1 MATTRHE
8 KTASAKCWLH
18 RRRGTD
24 GMGSDL
30 ARAVPLAILLGALAA
45 LSATATATETA
56 AEQGRAAAPNG
67 AVSASGDEGTAQG
80 ARGAAEI
87 APGAQS
93 RAVGTSGRAVNI
105 AGNTADNT
113 AEKAAE
119 STALWA
125 RLAGLDQAQGRFEQ
139 ALYSERGELLERSSG
154 RYALLKPGFLRWE
167 IERPDRQRLVV
178 AAGQIWHYD
187 IDLATA
193 TRRALRRGESFS
205 ALDLLTAD
213 TASLRQRFQV
223 EVLGD
228 NSGENSGDQRYR
240 LLPLFPGAEFAV
252 LELTWRDG
260 RLRAMS
266 IRDRSAQHIQL
277 ALTPDPAAAPL
288 QAQDFAFEPPPGVE
302 VFAEP

>member
-1 MATTRHE
+1 
-8 KTASAKCWLH
+8 
-18 RRRGTD
+18 
-24 GMGSDL
+24 MGSDL
-30 ARAVPLAILLGALAA
+30 ASAARRACGAAPLAILLGALAA

-56 AEQGRAAAPNG
+56 AEQGRAVAPNG

-80 ARGAAEI
+80 ARGAAKI

-93 RAVGTSGRAVNI
+93 RALGTSGRTANT

-113 AEKAAE
+113 AKKAAE

-266 IRDRSAQHIQL
+266 IRDRSAQRIQL

>member
-1 MATTRHE
+1 
-8 KTASAKCWLH
+8 
-18 RRRGTD
+18 
-24 GMGSDL
+24 MGSDL
-30 ARAVPLAILLGALAA
+30 VSAAPLAILLGALAA
-45 LSATATATETA
+45 LSATATAA
-56 AEQGRAAAPNG
+56 GQQGRAAAPNG
-67 AVSASGDEGTAQG
+67 AVSALNAAGTPDNAVG
-80 ARGAAEI
+80 ITDPARGVINAAS
-87 APGAQS
+87 GAQS
-93 RAVGTSGRAVNI
+93 LAVGASGRAVNAAANT
-105 AGNTADNT
+105 AGNKADNT
-113 AEKAAE
+113 AEN
-119 STALWA
+119 TALWA

-228 NSGENSGDQRYR
+228 NSGENSGGQRYR

-266 IRDRSAQHIQL
+266 IRDRSAQRIQL

>member
-1 MATTRHE
+1 
-8 KTASAKCWLH
+8 
-18 RRRGTD
+18 
-24 GMGSDL
+24 MGSDL
-30 ARAVPLAILLGALAA
+30 ARAAPLAILLGALAA

-56 AEQGRAAAPNG
+56 LGQGRAAAPNG

-93 RAVGTSGRAVNI
+93 RAVGTSGRAANT

-113 AEKAAE
+113 AKKAAE

-228 NSGENSGDQRYR
+228 NSGDNSGDQRYR

-266 IRDRSAQHIQL
+266 IRDRSAQRIQL

>member
-1 MATTRHE
+1 
-8 KTASAKCWLH
+8 
-18 RRRGTD
+18 
-24 GMGSDL
+24 MGSDL
-30 ARAVPLAILLGALAA
+30 TSAARRARCAASLAILLGALVA
-45 LSATATATETA
+45 LSVMATATGAGQ
-56 AEQGRAAAPNG
+56 QGRAAASNG
-67 AVSASGDEGTAQG
+67 AVSALNAAGTPDNAAGITDLAKG
-80 ARGAAEI
+80 ATNAAS
-87 APGAQS
+87 GAQS
-93 RAVGTSGRAVNI
+93 PAVGASGRAVN
-105 AGNTADNT
+105 AADDTTDDTADNR
-113 AEKAAE
+113 AEKV
-119 STALWA
+119 ALWA
-125 RLAGLDQAQGRFEQ
+125 RLADLNQAQGRFEQ

-266 IRDRSAQHIQL
+266 IRDRSAQRIQL

>member
-1 MATTRHE
+1 
-8 KTASAKCWLH
+8 
-18 RRRGTD
+18 
-24 GMGSDL
+24 MGSDL
-30 ARAVPLAILLGALAA
+30 TSAARRARCAASLAILLGALVA
-45 LSATATATETA
+45 LSVMATATGAGQ
-56 AEQGRAAAPNG
+56 QGRAAASNG
-67 AVSASGDEGTAQG
+67 AVSALNAAGTPDNAAGITDLAKG
-80 ARGAAEI
+80 ATNAAS
-87 APGAQS
+87 GAQS
-93 RAVGTSGRAVNI
+93 PAVGASGRAVN
-105 AGNTADNT
+105 AADDTTDDTADNR
-113 AEKAAE
+113 AEKV
-119 STALWA
+119 ALWA
-125 RLAGLDQAQGRFEQ
+125 RLADLNQAQGRFEQ
-139 ALYSERGELLERSSG
+139 ALYSERGDLLERSSG

-266 IRDRSAQHIQL
+266 IRDRSAQRIQL

>member
-1 MATTRHE
+1 MATTRRE
-8 KTASAKCWLH
+8 KTASAKCWLR

-30 ARAVPLAILLGALAA
+30 ARAAPLAILLGALAA
-45 LSATATATETA
+45 LSATAMGTA
-56 AEQGRAAAPNG
+56 AAGQQGRAAAPNG
-67 AVSASGDEGTAQG
+67 AVRASGDEGTAKG

-87 APGAQS
+87 ASDAQS
-93 RAVGTSGRAVNI
+93 RAVGTSGRA
-105 AGNTADNT
+105 ANT
-113 AEKAAE
+113 AEKAAGNTADKTTE

-266 IRDRSAQHIQL
+266 IRDRSAQRIQL

>member
-1 MATTRHE
+1 
-8 KTASAKCWLH
+8 
-18 RRRGTD
+18 
-24 GMGSDL
+24 MGSDL
-30 ARAVPLAILLGALAA
+30 ARVARRARGAAPLTILLGALAA
-45 LSATATATETA
+45 RSATATETA
-56 AEQGRAAAPNG
+56 VGQGRAAAPNG
-67 AVSASGDEGTAQG
+67 AVSPSGDEGTAQG
-80 ARGAAEI
+80 ARGAAGI
-87 APGAQS
+87 APGAQN
-93 RAVGTSGRAVNI
+93 RAVGTSGRAANT

-113 AEKAAE
+113 AE

-167 IERPDRQRLVV
+167 IERPDRQRLIV

-228 NSGENSGDQRYR
+228 NSGDNSGDQRYR

-266 IRDRSAQHIQL
+266 IRDRSAQRIQL

>member
-1 MATTRHE
+1 
-8 KTASAKCWLH
+8 
-18 RRRGTD
+18 
-24 GMGSDL
+24 MGSDL
-30 ARAVPLAILLGALAA
+30 ASAAPLAILLGALAA

-67 AVSASGDEGTAQG
+67 AVSAYGDEGTAKV

-87 APGAQS
+87 ASGAQS
-93 RAVGTSGRAVNI
+93 RAVGTSGRAANTAANI

-113 AEKAAE
+113 AEKAAQ
-119 STALWA
+119 SSALWA

-154 RYALLKPGFLRWE
+154 RYALLKPGFLRWD

-223 EVLGD
+223 EVLGG

-266 IRDRSAQHIQL
+266 IRDRSAQRIQL

-288 QAQDFAFEPPPGVE
+288 QPQDFAFELPPGVE

>member
-1 MATTRHE
+1 
-8 KTASAKCWLH
+8 
-18 RRRGTD
+18 
-24 GMGSDL
+24 MGSDL
-30 ARAVPLAILLGALAA
+30 ASAARRTRYVAPMAILLGALAA

-56 AEQGRAAAPNG
+56 VGQGRAAANG

-80 ARGAAEI
+80 ARDAAEI
-87 APGAQS
+87 ASGAQS
-93 RAVGTSGRAVNI
+93 RAVGTSGRAANT

-113 AEKAAE
+113 AEN
-119 STALWA
+119 TALWA

-223 EVLGD
+223 EALGD

-266 IRDRSAQHIQL
+266 IRDRSAQRIQL

>member
-1 MATTRHE
+1 
-8 KTASAKCWLH
+8 
-18 RRRGTD
+18 
-24 GMGSDL
+24 MGSDL
-30 ARAVPLAILLGALAA
+30 AGAAPLAILLGALAA
-45 LSATATATETA
+45 LSATATETA
-56 AEQGRAAAPNG
+56 VGQGRAAAPNG
-67 AVSASGDEGTAQG
+67 AVSASGDEGTAKG
-80 ARGAAEI
+80 AGGAAEV
-87 APGAQS
+87 ASGTQS
-93 RAVGTSGRAVNI
+93 RAVGTSGRAANTVGNT
-105 AGNTADNT
+105 AGNTA
-113 AEKAAE
+113 EKTAE
-119 STALWA
+119 STAFWA

-167 IERPDRQRLVV
+167 IERPDRQRLIV
-178 AAGQIWHYD
+178 AEGQIWHYD

-193 TRRALRRGESFS
+193 TRRALRRGERFS

-213 TASLRQRFQV
+213 TASLRRRFQV

-240 LLPLFPGAEFAV
+240 LRPLFPGAEFAV

-266 IRDRSAQHIQL
+266 IRDRSAQRIQL

>member
-1 MATTRHE
+1 MATTPM
-8 KTASAKCWLH
+8 KKMCWPR

-30 ARAVPLAILLGALAA
+30 ASAAPLAILLCALAA
-45 LSATATATETA
+45 LSATATETA
-56 AEQGRAAAPNG
+56 VGQGRVAAPNG
-67 AVSASGDEGTAQG
+67 AVSASGDEGTAKG

-87 APGAQS
+87 ASGARS
-93 RAVGTSGRAVNI
+93 RAVGTSGRAANT

-113 AEKAAE
+113 AEKA
-119 STALWA
+119 ALWA

-228 NSGENSGDQRYR
+228 NSAENSGDQRYR

-266 IRDRSAQHIQL
+266 IRDRSAQRIQL

>member
-1 MATTRHE
+1 
-8 KTASAKCWLH
+8 
-18 RRRGTD
+18 
-24 GMGSDL
+24 MGSDL
-30 ARAVPLAILLGALAA
+30 ASAARRARCVASLAILLGALAA
-45 LSATATATETA
+45 LSATATATEA
-56 AEQGRAAAPNG
+56 AVGQGRAAAPNG
-67 AVSASGDEGTAQG
+67 AVSVINAAGTPDNAVGITDPAKGATNAAS
-80 ARGAAEI
+80 
-87 APGAQS
+87 GAQS
-93 RAVGTSGRAVNI
+93 PAVGASGRAVN
-105 AGNTADNT
+105 AANDTTDDTADNR
-113 AEKAAE
+113 AEKV
-119 STALWA
+119 ALWA
-125 RLAGLDQAQGRFEQ
+125 RLADLNQAQGRFEQ

-167 IERPDRQRLVV
+167 IERPDRQRLLV

-187 IDLATA
+187 IDLGTA

-228 NSGENSGDQRYR
+228 NSAENSGDQRYR

-266 IRDRSAQHIQL
+266 IRDRSAQRIQL

>member
-1 MATTRHE
+1 
-8 KTASAKCWLH
+8 
-18 RRRGTD
+18 
-24 GMGSDL
+24 MGSDL
-30 ARAVPLAILLGALAA
+30 ASAAPLAILLGALAA

-56 AEQGRAAAPNG
+56 VGQGRAAAPNG
-67 AVSASGDEGTAQG
+67 AVSAFGDEGTAKG

-87 APGAQS
+87 ASDAQS
-93 RAVGTSGRAVNI
+93 RAVGTSGRAANT

-113 AEKAAE
+113 AEKA
-119 STALWA
+119 ALWA

-228 NSGENSGDQRYR
+228 NSAENSGDQRYR

-266 IRDRSAQHIQL
+266 IRDRSAQRIQL
-277 ALTPDPAAAPL
+277 TLTPDPAAAPL
-288 QAQDFAFEPPPGVE
+288 QTQDFAFEPPPGVE

>member
-1 MATTRHE
+1 
-8 KTASAKCWLH
+8 
-18 RRRGTD
+18 
-24 GMGSDL
+24 MGFDF
-30 ARAVPLAILLGALAA
+30 ARAARRAAAPLAILLGALAA
-45 LSATATATETA
+45 LSATAMGTA
-56 AEQGRAAAPNG
+56 AAGQQGRAAAPNG
-67 AVSASGDEGTAQG
+67 AVRASGDEGTAKG

-87 APGAQS
+87 ASDAQS
-93 RAVGTSGRAVNI
+93 RAVGTSGRA
-105 AGNTADNT
+105 ANT
-113 AEKAAE
+113 AEKAAGNTADKTTE

-266 IRDRSAQHIQL
+266 IRDRSAQRIQL

>member
-1 MATTRHE
+1 
-8 KTASAKCWLH
+8 
-18 RRRGTD
+18 
-24 GMGSDL
+24 MGSDL
-30 ARAVPLAILLGALAA
+30 ASAARRARCVASLAILLSTLAA
-45 LSATATATETA
+45 LSATATETA
-56 AEQGRAAAPNG
+56 VGQGRAAAPNG
-67 AVSASGDEGTAQG
+67 AVSASGDEATAQG

-87 APGAQS
+87 ASGAQS
-93 RAVGTSGRAVNI
+93 RAVGPSGRAANTAEKA

-113 AEKAAE
+113 AE

-266 IRDRSAQHIQL
+266 IRDRSAQRIQL

>member
-1 MATTRHE
+1 
-8 KTASAKCWLH
+8 
-18 RRRGTD
+18 
-24 GMGSDL
+24 MGSDL
-30 ARAVPLAILLGALAA
+30 ARAARRARCAASLAILFGALTA
-45 LSATATATETA
+45 LSVTATAAATA
-56 AEQGRAAAPNG
+56 AGQGRAAPSG
-67 AVSASGDEGTAQG
+67 AVSASGEGAAQG

-87 APGAQS
+87 ASGAQS
-93 RAVGTSGRAVNI
+93 RAVSTSGRAANATANT

-113 AEKAAE
+113 AEKATENA
-119 STALWA
+119 ALWA

-139 ALYSERGELLERSSG
+139 ALYSARGELLERSSG

-178 AAGQIWHYD
+178 TAGRIWHYD

-213 TASLRQRFQV
+213 TASLRRRFQV
-223 EVLGD
+223 EVLD
-228 NSGENSGDQRYR
+228 DDSAENSTDQRYR
-240 LLPLFPGAEFAV
+240 LLPLFAGAEFAV

-266 IRDRSAQHIQL
+266 IRDRSAQRIQL
-277 ALTPDPAAAPL
+277 ALTPDLAAAPL
-288 QAQDFAFEPPPGVE
+288 QPRDFAFEPPPGVE

>member
-1 MATTRHE
+1 M
-8 KTASAKCWLH
+8 S
-18 RRRGTD
+18 
-24 GMGSDL
+24 SDL
-30 ARAVPLAILLGALAA
+30 ASAAPLAILLGALAA
-45 LSATATATETA
+45 LSVTATAA
-56 AEQGRAAAPNG
+56 GQQGRAAAPNG
-67 AVSASGDEGTAQG
+67 AVSALNAAGTPDNAVG
-80 ARGAAEI
+80 ITDPARGVINAAS
-87 APGAQS
+87 GAQS
-93 RAVGTSGRAVNI
+93 LAVGASGRAVNAAANT
-105 AGNTADNT
+105 AGNKADNT
-113 AEKAAE
+113 AEN
-119 STALWA
+119 TALWA

-228 NSGENSGDQRYR
+228 NSGENSGGQRYR

-266 IRDRSAQHIQL
+266 IRDRSAQRIQL

>member
-1 MATTRHE
+1 MATTRYE
-8 KTASAKCWLH
+8 KTASAKCWPR

-30 ARAVPLAILLGALAA
+30 ASAAPLAILLGALAA
-45 LSATATATETA
+45 LSATATETA
-56 AEQGRAAAPNG
+56 VGQGRAAAPRG
-67 AVSASGDEGTAQG
+67 AVSAFGDEGTTEG
-80 ARGAAEI
+80 ARRAAEI
-87 APGAQS
+87 ASGAQS
-93 RAVGTSGRAVNI
+93 RAVGTSGRAANNAEKA

-113 AEKAAE
+113 AE

-125 RLAGLDQAQGRFEQ
+125 RLADLNQAQGRFEQ
-139 ALYSERGELLERSSG
+139 TLYSERGELLERSSG

-228 NSGENSGDQRYR
+228 NSGENSGGQRYR

-266 IRDRSAQHIQL
+266 IRDRSAQRIQL

>member
-1 MATTRHE
+1 
-8 KTASAKCWLH
+8 
-18 RRRGTD
+18 
-24 GMGSDL
+24 MGSDL
-30 ARAVPLAILLGALAA
+30 ARAAPLAILLGALAA

-56 AEQGRAAAPNG
+56 VGQGRAAAPNG

-93 RAVGTSGRAVNI
+93 RAVGTSGRAANT

-119 STALWA
+119 NTALWA

-228 NSGENSGDQRYR
+228 NSGDNSGDQRYR

-266 IRDRSAQHIQL
+266 IRDRSAQRIQL

>member
-1 MATTRHE
+1 MRIV
-8 KTASAKCWLH
+8 
-18 RRRGTD
+18 RGV
-24 GMGSDL
+24 G
-30 ARAVPLAILLGALAA
+30 
-45 LSATATATETA
+45 
-56 AEQGRAAAPNG
+56 QGRAAAPNG
-67 AVSASGDEGTAQG
+67 VNAFNAADAPNNAVATTND
-80 ARGAAEI
+80 ARGAHNA
-87 APGAQS
+87 ASGAQS
-93 RAVGTSGRAVNI
+93 LAVGTSDRAANT

-113 AEKAAE
+113 AEN
-119 STALWA
+119 TALWA

-228 NSGENSGDQRYR
+228 NSDENSGDQRYR

-266 IRDRSAQHIQL
+266 IRDRSAQRIQL

>member
-1 MATTRHE
+1 MGADF
-8 KTASAKCWLH
+8 ASAA
-18 RRRGTD
+18 RR
-24 GMGSDL
+24 
-30 ARAVPLAILLGALAA
+30 ARCAASLAILLGALAA
-45 LSATATATETA
+45 LSATATATATA
-56 AEQGRAAAPNG
+56 LGQGRAATPNSVNVSNAADAPNNAVAATNDVSG
-67 AVSASGDEGTAQG
+67 AHNAASS
-80 ARGAAEI
+80 
-87 APGAQS
+87 AQS
-93 RAVGTSGRAVNI
+93 RAVGTSGRAANNAEKA

-113 AEKAAE
+113 AE

-125 RLAGLDQAQGRFEQ
+125 RLADLNQAQGRFEQ
-139 ALYSERGELLERSSG
+139 TLYSERGELLERSSG

-228 NSGENSGDQRYR
+228 NSGENSGGQRYR

-266 IRDRSAQHIQL
+266 IRDRSAQRIQL

>member
-1 MATTRHE
+1 
-8 KTASAKCWLH
+8 
-18 RRRGTD
+18 
-24 GMGSDL
+24 MGSDL
-30 ARAVPLAILLGALAA
+30 VSAARRARGAAPLAILLGALVA
-45 LSATATATETA
+45 LSVTATATETA
-56 AEQGRAAAPNG
+56 VGQGRAAANG

-80 ARGAAEI
+80 ARDAAEI
-87 APGAQS
+87 ASGAQS
-93 RAVGTSGRAVNI
+93 RAVGTSGRAANT

-113 AEKAAE
+113 AEN
-119 STALWA
+119 TALWA

-193 TRRALRRGESFS
+193 TRRVLRRGESFS

-266 IRDRSAQHIQL
+266 IRDRSAQRIQL

>member
-1 MATTRHE
+1 MV
-8 KTASAKCWLH
+8 
-18 RRRGTD
+18 
-24 GMGSDL
+24 SDL
-30 ARAVPLAILLGALAA
+30 ASAATLAILLGALAA
-45 LSATATATETA
+45 LSATATETA
-56 AEQGRAAAPNG
+56 VGQGRAAAPNT
-67 AVSASGDEGTAQG
+67 AVSAYGDEGTAKG

-87 APGAQS
+87 ASGAQS
-93 RAVGTSGRAVNI
+93 RAVGTSGRAANT
-105 AGNTADNT
+105 AGNTADST

-240 LLPLFPGAEFAV
+240 LLPLFPGAEFAA

-266 IRDRSAQHIQL
+266 IRDRSAQRIQL

-288 QAQDFAFEPPPGVE
+288 QARDFAFEPPPGVE

>member
-1 MATTRHE
+1 M
-8 KTASAKCWLH
+8 S
-18 RRRGTD
+18 
-24 GMGSDL
+24 SDL
-30 ARAVPLAILLGALAA
+30 ASAATLAILLGALAA
-45 LSATATATETA
+45 LSATATETA
-56 AEQGRAAAPNG
+56 VGQGRAAAPNG
-67 AVSASGDEGTAQG
+67 DVSAYGDEGTAKG

-87 APGAQS
+87 ASGAQS
-93 RAVGTSGRAVNI
+93 RAVGRSGRAANT
-105 AGNTADNT
+105 AGNTADST

-266 IRDRSAQHIQL
+266 IRDRSAQRIQL

-288 QAQDFAFEPPPGVE
+288 QARDFAFEPPPGVE